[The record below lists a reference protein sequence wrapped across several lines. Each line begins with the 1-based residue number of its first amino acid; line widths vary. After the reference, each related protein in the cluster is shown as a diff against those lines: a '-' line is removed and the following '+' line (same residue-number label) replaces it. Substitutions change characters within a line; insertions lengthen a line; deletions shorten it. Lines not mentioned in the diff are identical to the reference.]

1 MDLHMIIF
9 MGLKLEGRFLT
20 SMVIDTAADLLEYA
34 EPRNI
39 SVYLHATVH
48 KILFT
53 ETGETKP

>member
-1 MDLHMIIF
+1 
-9 MGLKLEGRFLT
+9 MGLKSEGRFLT